1 MDHPA
6 LEGVVVE
13 QKDHPSGIAS
23 IHAGR
28 LGSSAHGKAQAEYQ
42 RTGGN
47 FLENFPDVYNLLY
60 SVPFLPLPSTT
71 ISPWISAGLRK
82 KVTAKEATK
91 QLQRTTKKR
100 HTHQR
105 GGVQSWQVA
114 LRGQCD
120 SLSLNNT
127 NQALQILI
135 FAVINFIQT
144 SSRLTGFVWESSG
157 NLMCL

>member
-6 LEGVVVE
+6 LGGVVIE
-13 QKDHPSGIAS
+13 QKDHPSGVAS
-23 IHAGR
+23 IHAGQ
-28 LGSSAHGKAQAEYQ
+28 LGSSAHGKAQTECQ
-42 RTGGN
+42 GTGGN
-47 FLENFPDVYNLLY
+47 FTENFGPDIYNLLY
-60 SVPFLPLPSTT
+60 RVPFLPLPST
-71 ISPWISAGLRK
+71 ISPGISSLCWPRK
-82 KVTAKEATK
+82 EGDKAITKNNKE
-91 QLQRTTKKR
+91 R
-100 HTHQR
+100 HTHLR
-105 GGVQSWQVA
+105 RGVQSWQVA

-144 SSRLTGFVWESSG
+144 SSRLTGFVCESSG